1 MHRGPGVAKPGMFN
15 DGTYAVSADGML
27 ITLKR
32 RSGTKPDCCDAGL
45 SDQHISLSHEAHY
58 IGDITVSSI

>member
-1 MHRGPGVAKPGMFN
+1 MFN